1 MVIKIVMKNSQLL
14 DKNDDNGND
23 GGDDIFCEAG
33 NTFLSHEREA
43 FQMRMLGKAMVMIK
57 MMVMPM

>member
-1 MVIKIVMKNSQLL
+1 MEMGIMVIKIGMKNSKLL
-14 DKNDDNGND
+14 DENNDDNND

-43 FQMRMLGKAMVMIK
+43 FDMR
-57 MMVMPM
+57 

>member
-1 MVIKIVMKNSQLL
+1 MVIKVVMKNSQLF

-33 NTFLSHEREA
+33 NTFLSLEREA
-43 FQMRMLGKAMVMIK
+43 FDMRGRLLR
-57 MMVMPM
+57 